1 MERRD
6 WRKRGDRETEQI
18 LTNICGEVDG
28 ALHDGPTH
36 GGGGGGTD
44 CLLVASRR
52 SRALISDIM
61 CSAGSRCCRTHES
74 MVKVGGVGPAGW
86 WVVEAILASAAN
98 ALVVYG
104 RPLQAFQTRALPA

>member
-1 MERRD
+1 
-6 WRKRGDRETEQI
+6 
-18 LTNICGEVDG
+18 
-28 ALHDGPTH
+28 
-36 GGGGGGTD
+36 
-44 CLLVASRR
+44 
-52 SRALISDIM
+52 
-61 CSAGSRCCRTHES
+61 